1 MLSRLVVF
9 DSCDPVDCSPPD
21 SSVYEILQAR
31 ILEWVATSFS
41 RGSSRPR
48 NRTQVSALQ
57 ADSLPTELQIVA
69 VTILNAGSLQ
79 LKTDGSSDFKEF
91 IFSRKGQI
99 NK

>member
-1 MLSRLVVF
+1 M
-9 DSCDPVDCSPPD
+9 DCSLPGP
-21 SSVYEILQAR
+21 SVHGISLAR
-31 ILEWVATSFS
+31 ILEWVAISFS

-79 LKTDGSSDFKEF
+79 LKTDGNSDFKEF